1 MHNTF
6 YTYTDLL
13 DFIDDIIK
21 NKKIWTKYGVVHSF
35 TIANVLTPLTEGY
48 ISIFI
53 RNNNIIQNLSKHVFT
68 LAQFKDIIFS
78 NEVQG
83 IEIYKKKYPLK
94 SIEEV
99 LNDWANLTLLER
111 DEYIDLGNKFT
122 DELDKFPTFI
132 FPDVITQ
139 PSPQEVVPNQTLDLK
154 EVYALDTGLHKFVIN
169 NEILFHVYHD
179 YHKNEYLITALSSLV
194 TEVEDTVDKIN
205 VFVGPSIDGGRLTI
219 QNKTENNITIR
230 KYSSYI

>member
-21 NKKIWTKYGVVHSF
+21 NKKIWTKYGLIHSF

-48 ISIFI
+48 ISLYV
-53 RNNNIIQNLSKHVFT
+53 RNNNIIQNLSKQVFT
-68 LAQFKDIIFS
+68 LAQFKTIIFS

-83 IEIYKKKYPLK
+83 IEVYKKKYPLK
-94 SIEEV
+94 NIDEV
-99 LNDWANLTLLER
+99 LSDWANLTLLER

-132 FPDVITQ
+132 FPDVVTQ
-139 PSPQEVVPNQTLDLK
+139 PVPQEVVPNQTLDLK
-154 EVYALDTGLHKFVIN
+154 STFAMDTGLHKFVIN

-179 YHKNEYLITALSSLV
+179 YHKNEYLITILSSII
-194 TEVEDTVDKIN
+194 TEMEDTVDKIN
-205 VFVGPSIDGGRLTI
+205 IFIVPSIDGGRLTI
-219 QNKTENNITIR
+219 QNKTENSITIR
-230 KYSSYI
+230 KYSNYI

>member
-21 NKKIWTKYGVVHSF
+21 NKKIWTKYGLIHSF

-48 ISIFI
+48 ISLFV
-53 RNNNIIQNLSKHVFT
+53 RNNNIIQNLSKQVFT
-68 LAQFKDIIFS
+68 LAQFKTIIFS

-83 IEIYKKKYPLK
+83 IEVYKKKYPLK
-94 SIEEV
+94 SIDEV
-99 LNDWANLTLLER
+99 LNDWANLDLVQR

-132 FPDVITQ
+132 FPDVVTQ
-139 PSPQEVVPNQTLDLK
+139 PLPQEIVPDQIIDLK
-154 EVYALDTGLHKFVIN
+154 NVFSLDTGLHRFVIN
-169 NEILFHVYHD
+169 NEILFNVYHD
-179 YHKNEYLITALSSLV
+179 YHKGEYLITILSSQV
-194 TEVEDTVDKIN
+194 VEGYDNVDKIN
-205 VFVGPSIDGGRLTI
+205 LYIEEDGHLMI
-219 QNKTENNITIR
+219 QNKTENSISIR